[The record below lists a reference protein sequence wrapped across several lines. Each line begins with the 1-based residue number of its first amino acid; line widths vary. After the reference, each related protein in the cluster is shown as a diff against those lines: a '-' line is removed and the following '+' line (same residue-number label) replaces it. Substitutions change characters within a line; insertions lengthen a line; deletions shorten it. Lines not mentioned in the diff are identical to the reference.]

1 MLCNSVV
8 LKGEMMGK
16 RFFDVDSSKKIHIL
30 ILIGFC
36 VILYFVNLG
45 RWDLWNPDEPRY
57 AQVSR
62 EMVDRGDW
70 ILMHDNGEVYADKPP
85 LFFWFIAFSS
95 YLGHGFTSFSVR
107 FPAALFGTLTILL
120 TFLLGKT
127 LYSSRTGL
135 LSGLVLATSFEFAY
149 LSTRAD
155 TDTTLTFFTTASIF
169 CFFQW
174 YLSRQKEGSGQGSVR
189 RLSIYGFYLGMALAT
204 LVKGPVGFI
213 LPLLVSLIYLIFQK
227 DWQAMRAMK
236 LLPGMLLMI
245 GIVLCW
251 YLPAVAKGGKDYLQ
265 ATLLQQSIGRYST
278 GFAKVRPFYYYFVNF
293 PGDFLPWFL
302 FLPGAIVYGF
312 SVRRERLPKEF
323 LFLLIWFISIFA
335 FFSFSK
341 GKRPLYLLPLYP
353 AVSLLVGHFWDAHLS
368 DSNGNSIRRTWVSLP
383 AYMMA
388 SFVFLVGIGLWFLLS
403 VANVPIDSSAPR
415 LFQVLMTGVRTGGK
429 YLSYVPAGTVFFFVF
444 LLLGSGLFLGLA
456 DAFKRKSLVFLIIV
470 ATVGIGFFYATR
482 VIFPVINPY
491 KSARFMSQEIL
502 QHRRAGEKLAVYGK
516 VGAAPFNFYTG
527 IVPILEID
535 TEEGMIEFFRST
547 ERVFCLLRY
556 RDSEMLSKAGA
567 GISFQM
573 IARRG
578 RGMNEDD
585 DVVLVSNR

>member
-1 MLCNSVV
+1 
-8 LKGEMMGK
+8 MGK
-16 RFFDVDSSKKIHIL
+16 QFFDVNLSKTFLIL

-36 VILYFVNLG
+36 VLLYFVNLG

-62 EMVDRGDW
+62 EMVERGDW

-95 YLGHGFTSFSVR
+95 YLGQGFTSFSVR
-107 FPAALFGTLTILL
+107 FPAAFFGTLTILL
-120 TFLLGKT
+120 TFLLGRA
-127 LYSSRTGL
+127 LYSSRAGF
-135 LSGLVLATSFEFAY
+135 LSGLVLATNFEFAY
-149 LSTRAD
+149 LSIRAD
-155 TDTTLTFFTTASIF
+155 TDTTLTFFTTASLF

-174 YLSRQKEGSGQGSVR
+174 YLSRQEVRRDQGSVQ

-213 LPLLVSLIYLIFQK
+213 LPLLVSLIYLIIQR
-227 DWQAMRAMK
+227 DWQALKAMK
-236 LLPGMLLMI
+236 LLPGMLLML
-245 GIVLCW
+245 GIVLSW
-251 YLPAVAKGGKDYLQ
+251 YLPAVAKGGKDYLH
-265 ATLLQQSIGRYST
+265 ATLLQQTVGRYAT

-302 FLPGAIVYGF
+302 FLPGAILYGF
-312 SVRRERLPKEF
+312 AKKKERLPREF

-341 GKRPLYLLPLYP
+341 GKRPIYLLPLYP
-353 AVSLLVGHFWDAHLS
+353 AVSLLVGRLWDTYLS
-368 DSNGNSIRRTWVSLP
+368 DSNGNSVRRIWVSLP
-383 AYMMA
+383 VYMMA

-403 VANVPIDSSAPR
+403 VANVPIDSSVPQI
-415 LFQVLMTGVRTGGK
+415 LKVLMTGARTGSK
-429 YLSYVPAGTVFFFVF
+429 YLSYVPTETVFFYAF

-456 DAFKRKSLVFLIIV
+456 DGLKRKSLVFLIIV

-482 VIFPVINPY
+482 VVFPVINPY
-491 KSARFMSQEIL
+491 KSARFISQEIL
-502 QHRRAGEKLAVYGK
+502 QHRRTGEKLAVYGK

-547 ERVFCLLRY
+547 ERVFCFLRY
-556 RDSEMLSKAGA
+556 RDYERLSQAAAGV
-567 GISFQM
+567 SFQM

-578 RGMNEDD
+578 RGMNEED

>member
-1 MLCNSVV
+1 
-8 LKGEMMGK
+8 MMGK
-16 RFFDVDSSKKIHIL
+16 QFFDVNLSKTFLIL

-36 VILYFVNLG
+36 VLLYFVNLG

-62 EMVDRGDW
+62 EMVERGDW

-95 YLGHGFTSFSVR
+95 YLGQGFTSFSVR
-107 FPAALFGTLTILL
+107 FPAAFFGTLTILL
-120 TFLLGKT
+120 TFLLGRA
-127 LYSSRTGL
+127 LYSSRAGF
-135 LSGLVLATSFEFAY
+135 LSGLVLATNFEFAY
-149 LSTRAD
+149 LSIRAD
-155 TDTTLTFFTTASIF
+155 TDTTLTFFTTASLF

-174 YLSRQKEGSGQGSVR
+174 YLSRQEVRRDQGSVQ

-213 LPLLVSLIYLIFQK
+213 LPLLVSLIYLIIQR
-227 DWQAMRAMK
+227 DWQALKAMK
-236 LLPGMLLMI
+236 LLPGMLLML
-245 GIVLCW
+245 GIVLSW
-251 YLPAVAKGGKDYLQ
+251 YLPAVAKGGKDYLH
-265 ATLLQQSIGRYST
+265 ATLLQQTVGRYAT

-302 FLPGAIVYGF
+302 FLPGAILYGF
-312 SVRRERLPKEF
+312 AKKKERLPKEF

-341 GKRPLYLLPLYP
+341 GKRPIYLLPLYP
-353 AVSLLVGHFWDAHLS
+353 AVSLLVGRLWDTYLS
-368 DSNGNSIRRTWVSLP
+368 DSNGNSVRRTWVSLP
-383 AYMMA
+383 VYMMA

-403 VANVPIDSSAPR
+403 VANVPIDSSVPQI
-415 LFQVLMTGVRTGGK
+415 LKVLMTGARTGSK
-429 YLSYVPAGTVFFFVF
+429 YLSYVPTETVFFYAF

-456 DAFKRKSLVFLIIV
+456 DGLKRKSLVFLIIV

-482 VIFPVINPY
+482 VVFPVINPY
-491 KSARFMSQEIL
+491 KSARFISQEIL
-502 QHRRAGEKLAVYGK
+502 QHRRTGEKLAVYGK

-547 ERVFCLLRY
+547 ERVFCFLRY
-556 RDSEMLSKAGA
+556 RDYERLSQAAAGV
-567 GISFQM
+567 SFQM

-578 RGMNEDD
+578 RGMNEED

>member
-1 MLCNSVV
+1 
-8 LKGEMMGK
+8 MGK
-16 RFFDVDSSKKIHIL
+16 QFFDVNLSKTFLIL

-36 VILYFVNLG
+36 VLLYFVNLG

-62 EMVDRGDW
+62 EMVERGDW

-95 YLGHGFTSFSVR
+95 YLGQGFTSFSVR
-107 FPAALFGTLTILL
+107 FPAAFFGTLTILL
-120 TFLLGKT
+120 TFLLGRA
-127 LYSSRTGL
+127 LYSSRAGF
-135 LSGLVLATSFEFAY
+135 LSGLVLATNFEFAY
-149 LSTRAD
+149 LSIRAD
-155 TDTTLTFFTTASIF
+155 TDTTLTFFTTASLF

-174 YLSRQKEGSGQGSVR
+174 YLSRQEVRRDQGSVQ

-213 LPLLVSLIYLIFQK
+213 LPLLVSLIYLIIQR
-227 DWQAMRAMK
+227 DWQALKAMK
-236 LLPGMLLMI
+236 LLPGMLLML
-245 GIVLCW
+245 GIVLSW
-251 YLPAVAKGGKDYLQ
+251 YLPAVAKGGKDYLH
-265 ATLLQQSIGRYST
+265 ATLLQQTVGRYAT

-302 FLPGAIVYGF
+302 FLPGAILYGF
-312 SVRRERLPKEF
+312 AKKKERLPKEF

-341 GKRPLYLLPLYP
+341 GKRPIYLLPLYP
-353 AVSLLVGHFWDAHLS
+353 AVSLLVGRLWDTYLS
-368 DSNGNSIRRTWVSLP
+368 DSNGNSVRRIWVSLP
-383 AYMMA
+383 VYMMA

-403 VANVPIDSSAPR
+403 VANVPIDSSVPQI
-415 LFQVLMTGVRTGGK
+415 LKVLMTGARTGSK
-429 YLSYVPAGTVFFFVF
+429 YLSYVPTETVFFYAF

-456 DAFKRKSLVFLIIV
+456 DGLKRKSLVFLIIV

-482 VIFPVINPY
+482 VVFPVINPY
-491 KSARFMSQEIL
+491 KSARFISQEIL
-502 QHRRAGEKLAVYGK
+502 QHRRTGEKLAVYGK

-547 ERVFCLLRY
+547 ERVFCFLRY
-556 RDSEMLSKAGA
+556 RDYERLSQAAAGV
-567 GISFQM
+567 SFQM

-578 RGMNEDD
+578 RGMNEED

>member
-1 MLCNSVV
+1 
-8 LKGEMMGK
+8 MMGK
-16 RFFDVDSSKKIHIL
+16 QFFDVNLSKTFLIL

-36 VILYFVNLG
+36 VLLYFVNLG

-62 EMVDRGDW
+62 EMVERGDW

-95 YLGHGFTSFSVR
+95 YLGQGFTSFSVR
-107 FPAALFGTLTILL
+107 FPAAFFGTLTILL
-120 TFLLGKT
+120 TFLLGRA
-127 LYSSRTGL
+127 LYSSRAGF
-135 LSGLVLATSFEFAY
+135 LSGLVLATNFEFAY
-149 LSTRAD
+149 LSIRAD
-155 TDTTLTFFTTASIF
+155 TDTTLTFFTTASLF

-174 YLSRQKEGSGQGSVR
+174 YLSRQEVRRDQGSVQ

-213 LPLLVSLIYLIFQK
+213 LPLLVSLIYLIIQR
-227 DWQAMRAMK
+227 DWQALKAMK
-236 LLPGMLLMI
+236 LLPGMLLML
-245 GIVLCW
+245 GIVLSW
-251 YLPAVAKGGKDYLQ
+251 YLPAVAKGGKDYLH
-265 ATLLQQSIGRYST
+265 ATLLQQTVGRYAT

-302 FLPGAIVYGF
+302 FLPGAILYGF
-312 SVRRERLPKEF
+312 AKKKERLPREF

-341 GKRPLYLLPLYP
+341 GKRPIYLLPLYP
-353 AVSLLVGHFWDAHLS
+353 AVSLLVGRLWDTYLS
-368 DSNGNSIRRTWVSLP
+368 DSNGNSVRRIWVSLP
-383 AYMMA
+383 VYMMA

-403 VANVPIDSSAPR
+403 VANVPIDSSAPQI
-415 LFQVLMTGVRTGGK
+415 LKVLMTGARTGSK
-429 YLSYVPAGTVFFFVF
+429 YLSYVPTETVFFYAF

-456 DAFKRKSLVFLIIV
+456 DGLKRKSLVFLIIV

-482 VIFPVINPY
+482 VVFPVINPY
-491 KSARFMSQEIL
+491 KSARFISQEIL
-502 QHRRAGEKLAVYGK
+502 QHRRTGEKLAVYGK

-547 ERVFCLLRY
+547 ERVFCFLRY
-556 RDSEMLSKAGA
+556 RDYERLSQAAAGV
-567 GISFQM
+567 SFQM

-578 RGMNEDD
+578 RGMNEED

>member
-1 MLCNSVV
+1 
-8 LKGEMMGK
+8 MMGK
-16 RFFDVDSSKKIHIL
+16 QFFDVNLSKTFLIL

-36 VILYFVNLG
+36 VLLYFVNLG

-62 EMVDRGDW
+62 EMVERGDW

-95 YLGHGFTSFSVR
+95 YLGQGFTSFSVR
-107 FPAALFGTLTILL
+107 FPAAFFGTLTILL
-120 TFLLGKT
+120 TFLLGRA
-127 LYSSRTGL
+127 LYSSRAGF
-135 LSGLVLATSFEFAY
+135 LSGLVLATNFEFAY
-149 LSTRAD
+149 LSIRAD
-155 TDTTLTFFTTASIF
+155 TDTTLTFFTTASLF

-174 YLSRQKEGSGQGSVR
+174 YLSRQEVRRDQGSVQ

-213 LPLLVSLIYLIFQK
+213 LPLLVSLIYLIIQR
-227 DWQAMRAMK
+227 DWQALKAMK
-236 LLPGMLLMI
+236 LLPGMLLML
-245 GIVLCW
+245 GIVLSW
-251 YLPAVAKGGKDYLQ
+251 YLPAVAKGGKDYLH
-265 ATLLQQSIGRYST
+265 ATLLQQTVGRYAT

-302 FLPGAIVYGF
+302 FLPGAILYGF
-312 SVRRERLPKEF
+312 AKKKERLPKEF

-341 GKRPLYLLPLYP
+341 GKRPIYLLPLYP
-353 AVSLLVGHFWDAHLS
+353 AVSLLVGRLWDTYLS
-368 DSNGNSIRRTWVSLP
+368 DSNGNSVRRIWVSLP
-383 AYMMA
+383 VYMMA

-403 VANVPIDSSAPR
+403 VANVPIDSSVPQI
-415 LFQVLMTGVRTGGK
+415 LKVLMTGARTGSK
-429 YLSYVPAGTVFFFVF
+429 YLSYVPTETVFFYAF

-456 DAFKRKSLVFLIIV
+456 DGLKRKSLVFLIIV

-482 VIFPVINPY
+482 VVFPVINPY
-491 KSARFMSQEIL
+491 KSARFISQEIL
-502 QHRRAGEKLAVYGK
+502 QHRRTGEKLAVYGK

-547 ERVFCLLRY
+547 ERVFCFLRY
-556 RDSEMLSKAGA
+556 RDYERLSQAAAGV
-567 GISFQM
+567 SFQM

-578 RGMNEDD
+578 RGMNEED

>member
-1 MLCNSVV
+1 
-8 LKGEMMGK
+8 MMGK
-16 RFFDVDSSKKIHIL
+16 QFFDVNLSKTFLIL

-36 VILYFVNLG
+36 VLLYFVNLG

-62 EMVDRGDW
+62 EMVERGDW
-70 ILMHDNGEVYADKPP
+70 ILMHDNGEIYADKPP

-95 YLGHGFTSFSVR
+95 YLGQGFTSFSVR
-107 FPAALFGTLTILL
+107 FPAAFFGTLTILL
-120 TFLLGKT
+120 TFLLGRA
-127 LYSSRTGL
+127 LYSSRAGF
-135 LSGLVLATSFEFAY
+135 LSGLVLATNFEFAY
-149 LSTRAD
+149 LSIRAD
-155 TDTTLTFFTTASIF
+155 TDTTLTFFTTASLF

-174 YLSRQKEGSGQGSVR
+174 YLSRQEVRRDQGSVQ

-213 LPLLVSLIYLIFQK
+213 LPLLVSLIYLIIQR
-227 DWQAMRAMK
+227 DWQALKAMK
-236 LLPGMLLMI
+236 LLPGMLLML
-245 GIVLCW
+245 GIVLSW
-251 YLPAVAKGGKDYLQ
+251 YLPAVAKGGKDYLH
-265 ATLLQQSIGRYST
+265 ATLLQQTVGRYAT

-302 FLPGAIVYGF
+302 FLPGAILYGF
-312 SVRRERLPKEF
+312 AKKKERLPKEF

-341 GKRPLYLLPLYP
+341 GKRPIYLLPLYP
-353 AVSLLVGHFWDAHLS
+353 AVSLLVGRLWDTYLS
-368 DSNGNSIRRTWVSLP
+368 DSNGNSVRRTWVSLP
-383 AYMMA
+383 VYMMA

-403 VANVPIDSSAPR
+403 VANVPIDSSAPQI
-415 LFQVLMTGVRTGGK
+415 LKVLMTGARTGSK
-429 YLSYVPAGTVFFFVF
+429 YLSYVPTETVFFYAF

-456 DAFKRKSLVFLIIV
+456 DGLKRKSLVFLIIV

-482 VIFPVINPY
+482 VVFPVINPY
-491 KSARFMSQEIL
+491 KSARFISQEIL
-502 QHRRAGEKLAVYGK
+502 QHRRTGEKLAVYGK

-547 ERVFCLLRY
+547 ERVFCFLRY
-556 RDSEMLSKAGA
+556 RDYERLSQAAAGV
-567 GISFQM
+567 SFQM

-578 RGMNEDD
+578 RGMNEED